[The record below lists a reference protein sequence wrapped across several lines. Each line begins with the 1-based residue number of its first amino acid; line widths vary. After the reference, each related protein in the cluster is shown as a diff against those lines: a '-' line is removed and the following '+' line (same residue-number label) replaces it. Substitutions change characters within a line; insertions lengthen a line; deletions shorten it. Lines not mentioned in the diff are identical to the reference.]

1 MGLVAQPP
9 HGLPRRRE
17 HLRSVASLACNVFPH
32 AAVASPAC
40 NMSLFPTA
48 RKQSLLRSLL
58 WEARSSLRALA
69 CSSTAWARTWPLLVY
84 ITLFIGITLLSC
96 MIVLPFLLPRSLALS
111 CLSCPS
117 SSSSL
122 SMPPLCSGQVGHPRI
137 QRPDNLLRVCP
148 GRSQV
153 CDVSLCGLGLVGGR
167 TRSPAATYKY
177 HANCHTKRYQPDGCQ
192 RILHPVVALNGRF
205 CSGRCAAVLGV
216 RRDNVHAVSAVSD
229 IR

>member
-1 MGLVAQPP
+1 MRGLRDLGLVAQPP

-40 NMSLFPTA
+40 NVPPFPTA

-69 CSSTAWARTWPLLVY
+69 WSSPPWAHTWPLLLF
-84 ITLFIGITLLSC
+84 ILLFIGITLLSC
-96 MIVLPFLLPRSLALS
+96 MIVVPCLLSGSLALS

-117 SSSSL
+117 ISSSL
-122 SMPPLCSGQVGHPRI
+122 SMPPLCSGQVGRPRL
-137 QRPDNLLRVCP
+137 QQPGFLVRCRQ

-153 CDVSLCGLGLVGGR
+153 CDDSL
-167 TRSPAATYKY
+167 
-177 HANCHTKRYQPDGCQ
+177 
-192 RILHPVVALNGRF
+192 
-205 CSGRCAAVLGV
+205 
-216 RRDNVHAVSAVSD
+216 
-229 IR
+229 